1 MENLIICVGMF
12 YIAHL
17 FFTMSFS
24 LHKVPFINWTY
35 TGGDISGMTDLSS
48 RMSSASDNLRQSLP
62 LFLTFAVL
70 SVVME
75 KGDINLL
82 LAQVWFG
89 LRIAYLI
96 GAVINLYAIPMIR
109 PLIWLPSIVVL
120 ILMGLNL
127 CISEAP
133 KSPDINANNAYTQDS
148 HTSLSDEIIYYP
160 VSVSKDQSVLLSI
173 YDVDDQ
179 MKIIFKDSNGVIQKE
194 LEFNMGS
201 VSTIN
206 VLDYVSTEGSTINL
220 ELTNSI
226 AGYTFGWKLIV
237 ADQVIHEH
245 SCGQFNSYGCDGDS
259 YSTGIV
265 YKAKIKL
272 N

>member
-48 RMSSASDNLRQSLP
+48 IMSSASDNLRQSLP
-62 LFLTFAVL
+62 LFLAFAVL

-89 LRIAYLI
+89 LRIAYLL
-96 GAVINLYAIPMIR
+96 GAVINIYKIPMIR

-120 ILMGLNL
+120 VMMGLNL
-127 CISEAP
+127 CIS
-133 KSPDINANNAYTQDS
+133 
-148 HTSLSDEIIYYP
+148 
-160 VSVSKDQSVLLSI
+160 
-173 YDVDDQ
+173 
-179 MKIIFKDSNGVIQKE
+179 
-194 LEFNMGS
+194 
-201 VSTIN
+201 
-206 VLDYVSTEGSTINL
+206 
-220 ELTNSI
+220 
-226 AGYTFGWKLIV
+226 
-237 ADQVIHEH
+237 
-245 SCGQFNSYGCDGDS
+245 
-259 YSTGIV
+259 
-265 YKAKIKL
+265 
-272 N
+272 